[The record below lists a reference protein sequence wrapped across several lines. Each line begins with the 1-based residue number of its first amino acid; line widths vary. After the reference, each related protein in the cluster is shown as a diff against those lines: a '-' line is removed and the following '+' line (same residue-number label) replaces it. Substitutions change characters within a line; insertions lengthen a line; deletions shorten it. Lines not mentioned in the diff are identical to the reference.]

1 MVYLEIFNKK
11 LYHIANH
18 KNHKYP
24 GTIYGIYPG
33 YFKNPVPPLCI
44 VPTCI
49 MYPRV
54 QAKTPK
60 ICKIPGVL
68 WPALYGI
75 LGQH

>member
-1 MVYLEIFNKK
+1 M
-11 LYHIANH
+11 
-18 KNHKYP
+18 
-24 GTIYGIYPG
+24 YPG

-44 VPTCI
+44 VSPRI

-68 WPALYGI
+68 WPAIYGNFFTFQFFLI
-75 LGQH
+75 NTVKPQYTELAVQEQKFGI